1 MEPVTC
7 FFNQENIAP
16 VMGFH
21 ICDYLASAVT
31 TVLLAD
37 SPIFMHSFASF
48 DEVSHNMERPTWF
61 KKKKS

>member
-1 MEPVTC
+1 
-7 FFNQENIAP
+7 
-16 VMGFH
+16 MGFH